1 MHPLFVICCCCW
13 RGLSWSQ
20 RLLRVR
26 GFYSAIPRCSVVP
39 LLQSLQMRDPVNVL
53 ATLNALAALLD
64 CRCPADKK
72 FDKPVAEL
80 AAKQAFY
87 ESKGYEVLINRVLV
101 PYGRS
106 PHSQVVAKVADML
119 ALDLVDNAT
128 VRGTTMQTTRA
139 PAFRKPTSQPFKPFN
154 QHHGSAVEC
163 EELNT
168 FMLWPW

>member
-1 MHPLFVICCCCW
+1 M
-13 RGLSWSQ
+13 
-20 RLLRVR
+20 
-26 GFYSAIPRCSVVP
+26 VP

-53 ATLNALAALLD
+53 ATLNALASLLE
-64 CRCPADKK
+64 CRCPGDKK

-128 VRGTTMQTTRA
+128 V
-139 PAFRKPTSQPFKPFN
+139 
-154 QHHGSAVEC
+154 SAVHTSAHQCTGDSDRQPYE
-163 EELNT
+163 NSAGQSRPDRNGGAHPIT
-168 FMLWPW
+168 AAP